1 MRRFAALCVA
11 VVLLVAA
18 RAEPVQ
24 SQEVV
29 LALVGPMTGESSEYG
44 LAARRAV
51 ELFAN
56 EVSEAGGLNIAGSK
70 RPLRI
75 EVANDKADPERAA
88 SEASRLSAEE
98 NLVAVIG
105 HFNSPCCL
113 AANPVYAREGV
124 VQLSYGCTDPAVTT
138 DNPWTFRNVFDDI
151 SVGTAAALYAK
162 EVLEIERVAVVFD
175 STSGEGL
182 KNSFLAQ
189 AETMGLVVVGKEAYD
204 SEEINFRGML
214 TKMRIRRPQALFL
227 SGPYTQTGLIV
238 YQARELGLRNVQFL
252 GTGSLANLEF
262 ISIAGPASDGAIAVS
277 PVLFDGDAAQTE
289 AKAFEQKFV
298 ARYGVAPDWVA
309 ASAYDAAR
317 MVART
322 LEAIGTTDRK
332 ALRDALADKATPDVG
347 FSGVTGLTFFDAN
360 GGSPKHVY
368 FQQVRGGSWVPAA
381 TQPE

>member
-1 MRRFAALCVA
+1 MRRFAACCAAMVFLLA
-11 VVLLVAA
+11 V
-18 RAEPVQ
+18 RAEPALG
-24 SQEVV
+24 QEVV
-29 LALVGPMTGESSEYG
+29 VALVGPMTGESSEYG

-51 ELFAN
+51 ELFAR
-56 EVSEAGGLNIAGSK
+56 EVSEAGGLDIGGSK
-70 RPLRI
+70 HELRI

-88 SEASRLSAEE
+88 SEASRLAGLE

-113 AANPVYAREGV
+113 AANPVYAKEGI

-162 EVLEIERVAVVFD
+162 EVLELERVAVVFD
-175 STSGEGL
+175 SDSGEGL
-182 KNSFLAQ
+182 KESFLAQ
-189 AETMGLVVVGKEAYD
+189 AETVGLIVVGKEAYD

-238 YQARELGLRNVQFL
+238 YQARELGLRNVQIL

-262 ISIAGPASDGAIAVS
+262 ISVAGPASDGAIAAS
-277 PVLFDGDAAQTE
+277 PVLFDGDDAGNKT
-289 AKAFEQKFV
+289 KDFEKKFLD
-298 ARYGVAPDWVA
+298 RYGVAPDWVA
-309 ASAYDAAR
+309 ASAYDAVS

-322 LEAIGTTDRK
+322 LEDIGTTDRK
-332 ALRDALADKATPDVG
+332 ALRDALASKFTPEAG
-347 FSGVTGLTFFDAN
+347 FPGVTGLTFFDAN
-360 GGSPKHVY
+360 GGSPKPVY
-368 FQQVRGGSWVPAA
+368 FQQVRGGGWIPAE
-381 TQPE
+381 TQPK